1 MQYKK
6 KTNRGISIIFFCA
19 DDYTVVME
27 TLGIKYGTKKMQ
39 ESKRDCKSYGTID
52 LSFKTAIG

>member
-1 MQYKK
+1 M
-6 KTNRGISIIFFCA
+6 KTNRGIGFNFFGA

-39 ESKRDCKSYGTID
+39 WRATEIVNHM
-52 LSFKTAIG
+52 AP

>member
-1 MQYKK
+1 MQNKK
-6 KTNRGISIIFFCA
+6 KLAEVSVSYIFRA

-39 ESKRDCKSYGTID
+39 KRATEIVNHMVP
-52 LSFKTAIG
+52 

>member
-1 MQYKK
+1 MQNKK
-6 KTNRGISIIFFCA
+6 KLTEVWVSYFFRA

-39 ESKRDCKSYGTID
+39 KR
-52 LSFKTAIG
+52 AIEIVNHMVP